1 MPTTKQAHI
10 IIIDDEQIIRDSLS
24 QLLSIEGYLTQ
35 AYERGEDALKAINK
49 DFDGIVI
56 TDLNMAQL
64 HGLDVLKQIQTIDA
78 DIPVIM
84 LTGYADVQ
92 IAVTALREGAYDF
105 FEKPINETL
114 LDSVSRAVEKRQL
127 VLENRHLKNYL
138 KSAKTGPQILGDT
151 PEMQKMMQL
160 LNTVV
165 DTPTDVLIQGE
176 TGAGKEMV
184 ARYLHE
190 HSEQRC
196 KANFVAINCGAVPE
210 HLIESEL
217 FGSRKGAYTGADAN
231 RIGKLEFAQGGTVFL
246 DEIESMP
253 LAMQVKIL
261 RVIEER
267 KVTPVGSN
275 KAINLDIRFVAAT
288 KVDLLAMAGEGLF
301 RSDLY
306 YRLNLV
312 TIHIPPLRARKADIP
327 LLFRHFSSIAAGR
340 FHKPLRSLKSEELEQ
355 LMRYDWPGNVREL
368 RNIAERHVL
377 LGLPLELS
385 QTSALEMPADD
396 LSLAEK
402 VAFYECALIEEALSQ
417 TSGSVKEALSLL
429 KLPRKTFYDKVS
441 KYGIERNKFITP

>member
-1 MPTTKQAHI
+1 MQSTTKAKV

-24 QLLSIEGYLTQ
+24 QLLSIEGYQTE
-35 AYERGEDALKAINK
+35 AFENGDDALAVLNDK
-49 DFDGIVI
+49 FHGIVI
-56 TDLNMAQL
+56 SDLNMARM
-64 HGLDVLKQIQTIDA
+64 HGLDVLRAIQTLDA

-92 IAVTALREGAYDF
+92 LAVTALRDGAYDF
-105 FEKPINETL
+105 FEKPVNEQL
-114 LDSVSRAVEKRQL
+114 LDCVSRAVEKRTL
-127 VLENRHLKNYL
+127 ILENRRLKAYL
-138 KSAKTGPQILGDT
+138 KAAKSGPQILGDT
-151 PEMQKMMQL
+151 PEMKKMMGL
-160 LNTVV
+160 LNAVV
-165 DTPTDVLIQGE
+165 DTPADVLIHGE

-190 HSEQRC
+190 RSNRAQ
-196 KANFVAINCGAVPE
+196 ANFVAINCGALPE
-210 HLIESEL
+210 NLIESEL
-217 FGSRKGAYTGADAN
+217 FGSRKGAFTGANEN

-253 LAMQVKIL
+253 LAMQVKLL

-275 KAINLDIRFVAAT
+275 KAIPLDIRFVAAT
-288 KVDLLAMAGEGLF
+288 KVDLLAIAEQGLF

-312 TIHIPPLRARKADIP
+312 TVQIPPLRARKADIP

-340 FHKPLRSLKSEELEQ
+340 FHKPLRAISSEELDQ

-368 RNIAERHVL
+368 RNVAERQVL
-377 LGLPLELS
+377 LGLPVEL
-385 QTSALEMPADD
+385 QQNTNLTMPSED
-396 LSLAEK
+396 LSLHEK

-417 TSGSVKEALSLL
+417 TSGSVKETIALL
-429 KLPRKTFYDKVS
+429 KLPRKTFYDKVA
-441 KYGIERNKFITP
+441 KYGIERSKFINS